1 MPTPAARPESAPP
14 RRRASVLV
22 IVLVGIVFTAVALTA
37 FIEKAGNDLLVETRE
52 ADAARLRLEAYSAL
66 ETTLAVLEEF
76 RAVNGGL
83 RSPAEGWDDPLGFA
97 NYVPEDGRR
106 VRIAFEDESGKL
118 SLPGVER
125 AALVTL
131 FESWEILRADA
142 ERLADALLG
151 WMHADHVP
159 AAAGAP
165 RPEDYERGEVPY
177 GPPGRSLRSFAELA
191 AIEVVNELFFD
202 EDGRINAYG
211 RRFQET
217 FSLFRFSQP
226 NLNAAS
232 PGALAAL
239 GQSDPFLHE
248 RLAEFRGGKGAF
260 ARKGPGYFKSVGDAA
275 SVFGPQARLDGFG
288 TEIRALRVRV
298 TVEQGTASYELNA
311 VVSPS
316 GEASVVT
323 TPAVRTGRSRRKADP
338 PPAAPAPAPGA
349 AAAPGSEPRAGGDAG
364 KRLNYPFTLLEFTE
378 RVRWVPA
385 APAETDL

>member
-1 MPTPAARPESAPP
+1 MTPTRPAPARA

-76 RAVNGGL
+76 REVNGGL

-97 NYVPEDGRR
+97 DYAPGDGRR
-106 VRIAFEDESGKL
+106 VSVAFEDESGRL
-118 SLPGVER
+118 SLPAVDR
-125 AALVTL
+125 ATLVTL
-131 FESWEILRADA
+131 FESWEILRSDA

-165 RPEDYERGEVPY
+165 RPEDYERGDVPY

-191 AIEVVNELFFD
+191 AIAVVNEMFFD
-202 EDGRINAYG
+202 EDGRLNGYG

-217 FSLFRFSQP
+217 FSLFRYTQP
-226 NLNAAS
+226 NVNAAG
-232 PGALAAL
+232 PGTLAAL

-248 RLAEFRGGKGAF
+248 RLSEYRRGKGAF
-260 ARKGPGYFKSVGDAA
+260 ARQGPGYFKAVADAA
-275 SVFGPQARLDGFG
+275 AVLGPQARLDGFG

-298 TVEQGTASYELNA
+298 TVEQGTARYELNA
-311 VVSPS
+311 VVSPP
-316 GEASVVT
+316 GGATLVT
-323 TPAVRTGRSRRKADP
+323 TPAARSGKQGRPSAADAVP
-338 PPAAPAPAPGA
+338 PPAAPAAASPAGA
-349 AAAPGSEPRAGGDAG
+349 EARSRDDAGG
-364 KRLNYPFTLLEFTE
+364 RLNYPFTLLEFTE
-378 RVRWVPA
+378 RVQWVPA